1 MNLAAGDT
9 GNMGIGLVKRIRRLG
24 RQATM
29 ALTALLVA
37 IQIFGVAMQSAR
49 ASVKSVNRRDLALST
64 RPTRSIGEALAP
76 GGVPDTRR
84 VRSGT
89 FSGEG
94 WRMRLDAE
102 GAPAFSRAAGTV
114 PAEGG
119 GSANDAWDSR
129 FSVAGADTFDVVAV
143 AIRGDEVF
151 VGGRFSVIGGALA
164 NNVARWD
171 GRSWSGLGS
180 GAEVGVN
187 GRVDCIAA
195 SATSV
200 YVAGSFSRA
209 GGQPARTLA
218 RWDGVTWSSP
228 GSDLRTTT
236 SGPALSVDALAVDGA
251 TIFVGGAFA
260 FAGNVPALNVVA
272 FDETTGRWSP
282 LGAGVKAVGRNRP
295 TLVYAIE
302 VTGESVYVGG
312 RFNKA
317 GDVKAKNIARWDR
330 SRGRWERLG
339 SGTDGTIRALASY
352 GAGVY
357 VGGSFEKAGGKAVR
371 AVAAWDGSRWQTLG
385 DGLYGFASG
394 PSVSVQ
400 KLFVAGG
407 RLVAAGTVRVAPDG
421 DVLGLAEWDG
431 SRWTPLGDPIS
442 ELRETGMRVQSGVAS
457 GDSDGSRI
465 AVVGGFDRVGDA
477 ASPSLATFDVT
488 ARTWVPVYEEAPHL
502 GVGSA
507 VSFVADGFVY
517 LAGSGQYRVGEAVV
531 TGVVRWDGAT
541 WEPVT
546 PPGDEINGFV
556 SSLVVANG
564 SIWVGGLFSAAGDV
578 AAHSVA
584 MWDGA
589 KWSALGSGVGSGASE
604 QIVTMAADGTDLY
617 VGGLFSRAGGIEAQG
632 VARWDGAVWHS
643 LGNGAENGV
652 TDDIVA
658 YVNAIAISG
667 SSIYVGGLFSR
678 AGGAGAG
685 SVARWDGAHW
695 DTLGG
700 GVRGSVNTLAVSEV
714 GLLVGGEFDQAGGVP
729 ATSLACWTL
738 ESGWDVL
745 WTVEADEYFP
755 QVTAIA
761 VIGSALFVS
770 GDFAAVDGVAARNV
784 ARYAHS
790 EWSPLGSGLN
800 GPARR
805 ISAVGSDVYMT
816 GGFTAAGVRSSVHI
830 ANWRP
835 DAPGADSTWHL

>member
-1 MNLAAGDT
+1 
-9 GNMGIGLVKRIRRLG
+9 
-24 RQATM
+24 
-29 ALTALLVA
+29 
-37 IQIFGVAMQSAR
+37 
-49 ASVKSVNRRDLALST
+49 
-64 RPTRSIGEALAP
+64 
-76 GGVPDTRR
+76 
-84 VRSGT
+84 
-89 FSGEG
+89 
-94 WRMRLDAE
+94 MRLDAA
-102 GAPAFSRAAGTV
+102 GAPSFSRAVGSI

-119 GSANDAWDSR
+119 VSADDAWDGR

-143 AIRGDEVF
+143 AIRGEEVF
-151 VGGRFSVIGGALA
+151 IGGRFSVIGGALA

-180 GAEVGVN
+180 GVEVGVN

-195 SATSV
+195 SASSV
-200 YVAGSFSRA
+200 YVAGSFTSA
-209 GGQPARTLA
+209 GNQPARTLA
-218 RWDGVTWSSP
+218 RWDGVTWTSP
-228 GSDLRTTT
+228 GLQLRTTP
-236 SGPALSVDALAVDGA
+236 SGPPLSVDALAVDGE
-251 TIFVGGAFA
+251 TVFVGGAFA
-260 FAGNVPALNVVA
+260 FAGDVPALNVVA

-282 LGAGVKAVGRNRP
+282 LGAGVKATGRNRP

-302 VTGESVYVGG
+302 VTGDSVYVGG

-317 GDVKAKNIARWDR
+317 GNVKARNIARWNR

-339 SGTDGTIRALASY
+339 SGTDGTVRALAGY

-357 VGGSFEKAGGKAVR
+357 VGGWFEKAGGKAVR

-385 DGLYGFASG
+385 DGLFGFASG
-394 PSVSVQ
+394 PFVSVQ

-407 RLVAAGTVRVAPDG
+407 RLVAAGTVRVASDG

-442 ELRETGMRVQSGVAS
+442 ELRETGVREQSGVAS
-457 GDSDGSRI
+457 GDCDGMRI

-477 ASPSLATFDVT
+477 ASPSLATFDVA
-488 ARTWVPVYEEAPHL
+488 ARTWAPVYEEAPHL

-517 LAGSGQYRVGEAVV
+517 LAGSGEYRVGEDVV

-541 WEPVT
+541 WKPVT
-546 PPGDEINGFV
+546 PPGEKINGFV
-556 SSLVVANG
+556 SSLVVTNG
-564 SIWVGGLFSAAGDV
+564 NIFVGGQFSGAGDV
-578 AAHSVA
+578 SAHNVA

-589 KWSALGSGVGSGASE
+589 KWSALGSGVGLGASE
-604 QIVTMAADGTDLY
+604 QIVTMATDGTDLY
-617 VGGLFSRAGGIEAQG
+617 VGGLFSRAGEIEAQG
-632 VARWDGAVWHS
+632 VARWDGAVWRS

-652 TDDIVA
+652 TDDVVA
-658 YVNAIAISG
+658 YVNAIAFSG
-667 SSIYVGGLFSR
+667 SSVYVGGLFSR

-685 SVARWDGAHW
+685 SIARWDGAHW
-695 DTLGG
+695 DSLGG

-729 ATSLACWTL
+729 ATSLARWTQ
-738 ESGWDVL
+738 EFGWDVL

-770 GDFAAVDGVAARNV
+770 GDFAAIDGVAARNV

-790 EWSPLGSGLN
+790 EWSSLGSGIN
-800 GPARR
+800 GPARK
-805 ISAVGSDVYMT
+805 IAAVGSDVYMT

-830 ANWRP
+830 AKWRT
-835 DAPGADSTWHL
+835 DAPGAGSTWQREANVLIVGLLPDNLPGGAR